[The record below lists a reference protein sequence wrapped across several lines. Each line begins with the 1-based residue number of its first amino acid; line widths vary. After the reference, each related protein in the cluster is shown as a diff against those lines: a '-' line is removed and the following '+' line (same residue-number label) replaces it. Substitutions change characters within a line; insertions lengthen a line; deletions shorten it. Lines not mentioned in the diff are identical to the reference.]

1 MKKIRNFFLLLRDNL
16 TGDFAYK
23 NYLKHFAKN
32 HRDEKILDKKNFLRE
47 RGKEKWE
54 KINRCC

>member
-1 MKKIRNFFLLLRDNL
+1 MKKIQNFFLLIRDNL

-23 NYLKHFAKN
+23 NYLEHSAKN
-32 HRDEKILDKKNFLRE
+32 HRGEKVLDKKNFLRE
-47 RGKEKWE
+47 REKEKWR